1 MGTKEDITSKAGI
14 AIDAG
19 KGKAVDTECCALVIG
34 LTRKSL
40 PKGAAA
46 ELDKAMGG
54 ALTKIIS
61 GVDAGP
67 ELCKTHMIFTKHYPI
82 KPERVILVGIGGD
95 KMVPALE
102 KVRLGFAAAANLCEK
117 LGLKKIVGLLPA
129 GASADFA
136 QAMAEG
142 FGLGAYRW
150 DRFKSDK
157 RKGAESFTVLA
168 ENARDFKTT
177 AKAVHV
183 ARVLCETVWLARDIC
198 NTPGNELHP
207 KAMAEHARALARVT
221 GLDLRILGPKEI
233 TEKGMSGILAVSKGS
248 AEEPRFIELEYNG
261 ARSKKARPIV
271 LVGKAITFDSGGI
284 SLKPVEKMDEMK
296 FDMTGGAVVLGVVA
310 AAKRL
315 GLPLHLVALVP
326 CCENMPG
333 GKAYRPGDVIKFKNG
348 KTVEVISTDAEG
360 RLILADALLRAAEL
374 EPRYVVDIATLTLG
388 IKTVLAGMAAGIWGN
403 DDRLVS
409 SLVKAG
415 EATSERLWKF
425 PMWPVFDDLIEGD
438 TADLKNSGG
447 RDGSSITA
455 TRFLSHFTS
464 YPWAHIDIAGTAWVD
479 KDQGYLQKGG
489 TAFGARLLIQ
499 WLSGLKA

>member
-1 MGTKEDITSKAGI
+1 MGAKEDITSKVGI
-14 AIDAG
+14 AFDAR
-19 KGKAVDTECCALVIG
+19 KGRAVDTECCALVIG
-34 LTRKSL
+34 LTRKAL
-40 PKGAAA
+40 PKGAAT

-54 ALTKIIS
+54 ALTKIVS

-67 ELCKTHMIFTKHYPI
+67 DLCKTHMIFTKHYPI

-95 KMVPALE
+95 EMVPALE
-102 KVRLGFAAAANLCEK
+102 KVRLGFATAANMCEK

-129 GASADFA
+129 GASAEVA
-136 QAMAEG
+136 RAMAEG

-150 DRFKSDK
+150 DRFRSDK

-168 ENARDFKTT
+168 ENAKDLRTA
-177 AKAVHV
+177 AKAIDVS
-183 ARVLCETVWLARDIC
+183 RVLCETVWLARDLC

-207 KAMAEHARALARVT
+207 KAMAEHARTLAKAN

-233 TEKGMSGILAVSKGS
+233 AEKGMCGLLTVSKGS

-261 ARSKKARPIV
+261 ARSKNARPIV
-271 LVGKAITFDSGGI
+271 LVGKAITFDSGGL

-333 GKAYRPGDVIKFKNG
+333 GRAYRPGDVITFSNKKS
-348 KTVEVISTDAEG
+348 VEVISTDAEG

-374 EPRYVVDIATLTLG
+374 GPRYVVDIATLTMG
-388 IKTVLAGMAAGIWGN
+388 IKTVLAGMAAGVWGT
-403 DDRLVS
+403 DDGLVAA
-409 SLVKAG
+409 LVRAG
-415 EATSERLWKF
+415 ETTQERLWKF

-447 RDGSSITA
+447 REGSSITA
-455 TRFLSHFTS
+455 TRFLYHFTS

-479 KDQGYLQKGG
+479 KDRGYLQKGG
-489 TAFGARLLIQ
+489 TAFGVRLFIQ